1 MRASFKTAFAL
12 FFGACVSAVA
22 IHELHAQ
29 GKPVAYAVAEI
40 EVSDENGFT
49 KEFGPLAIKALTEA
63 GGKQIVR
70 GGKTVSIFGDAPKG
84 RVTMWQFESLEK
96 IQAAYA
102 SPAFIEAKKIGDK
115 YAKFRVYAVE
125 GLPQ

>member
-12 FFGACVSAVA
+12 TLGTIIGALA

-29 GKPVAYAVAEI
+29 AKPVAYVVGELD
-40 EVSDENGFT
+40 VSDQDGFT
-49 KEFGPLAIKALTEA
+49 KEFGPLAVKALTEA

-70 GGKTVSIFGDAPKG
+70 GGKTVSIFGEAPKG

-96 IQAAYA
+96 ALAAYA
-102 SPAFIEAKKIGDK
+102 SPAFVEAKKIGDK
-115 YAKFRVYAVE
+115 YTKFRVYAVE
-125 GLPQ
+125 ALPQ